1 MGVAVVYTF
10 IVRQARERGQGR
22 EGAGESC
29 LKCVNDLAGS
39 LPDSL
44 GKAAYLSS
52 ISALGTE
59 ADAEASFRHFP
70 RGVNKISIFFS
81 LPFVVLCFV
90 WLVAQ
95 IKDKANEGEGGELKA
110 G

>member
-1 MGVAVVYTF
+1 M
-10 IVRQARERGQGR
+10 RGG
-22 EGAGESC
+22 GGSC

-39 LPDSL
+39 LPGSL

-52 ISALGTE
+52 ISALGT
-59 ADAEASFRHFP
+59 EASFRHFP

-95 IKDKANEGEGGELKA
+95 IKDKANEGGEGEG
-110 G
+110 

>member
-1 MGVAVVYTF
+1 M
-10 IVRQARERGQGR
+10 
-22 EGAGESC
+22 
-29 LKCVNDLAGS
+29 AGS

-59 ADAEASFRHFP
+59 PDAEASFRHFP

-95 IKDKANEGEGGELKA
+95 IKDKANEGEQEGS
-110 G
+110 